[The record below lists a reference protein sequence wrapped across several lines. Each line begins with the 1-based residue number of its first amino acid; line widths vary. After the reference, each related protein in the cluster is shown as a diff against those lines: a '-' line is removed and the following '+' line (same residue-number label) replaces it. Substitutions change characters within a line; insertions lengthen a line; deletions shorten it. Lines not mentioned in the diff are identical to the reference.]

1 MIEVQRGEMGM
12 MWWYNGPFDGGNWW
26 MFAIGFLL
34 MLAFWGGVIALVVW
48 AIRGFRPSDKPGSAL
63 SILQER
69 FARGEIDGQEY
80 ERRKSLLQH

>member
-1 MIEVQRGEMGM
+1 LRSG
-12 MWWYNGPFDGGNWW
+12 
-26 MFAIGFLL
+26 A
-34 MLAFWGGVIALVVW
+34 AVIALVVW

-80 ERRKSLLQH
+80 EQRKPLLQH